1 MSELVRDFDA
11 ERQERYERSRKF
23 KIGGETL
30 TFHRGLRPEAFSEI
44 TAAYNDL
51 TLETP
56 PEEAIRIMDET
67 IAAFLE
73 SDADREKWATIR
85 AREEQAI
92 TARDMRDVLG
102 MIFEE
107 QTGRP
112 TESPEPS
119 SNGAGGAGEILTES
133 SSSDLEASEVS
144 AG

>member
-1 MSELVRDFDA
+1 
-11 ERQERYERSRKF
+11 
-23 KIGGETL
+23 
-30 TFHRGLRPEAFSEI
+30 
-44 TAAYNDL
+44 
-51 TLETP
+51 
-56 PEEAIRIMDET
+56 MDET

-92 TARDMRDVLG
+92 TARDMRDVLA

-119 SNGAGGAGEILTES
+119 NNGDGGAGENSTES